1 MVVVMVGEAVIGLIE
16 RMAELVVERKVQ
28 IFFVMED
35 GNHTALE
42 ILLDV
47 EMAALIHR
55 VVAAMGS
62 QDPRLASIRDM
73 ELEELNLVEEVVAS
87 TAEDMESEDIHLE
100 EAAECLHDD
109 FDVVSMS
116 FVCESAI
123 PSTSGNLVNVLP
135 QPG

>member
-1 MVVVMVGEAVIGLIE
+1 MVGEAVIGLIE

-109 FDVVSMS
+109 FDVVSKS
-116 FVCESAI
+116 FVCESAK
-123 PSTSGNLVNVLP
+123 PSTSDNLVNVLP

>member
-1 MVVVMVGEAVIGLIE
+1 MVVVMVAEAVIALIE
-16 RMAELVVERKVQ
+16 RMEESVVERKVQ
-28 IFFVMED
+28 ISFVMED
-35 GNHTALE
+35 GNHTAPE

-55 VVAAMGS
+55 EVAAMGS
-62 QDPRLASIRDM
+62 QDPRLGSIWDM
-73 ELEELNLVEEVVAS
+73 EPEETNLVEELVAS
-87 TAEDMESEDIHLE
+87 SAEDMESEDIHLE
-100 EAAECLHDD
+100 AAEWLHDD

-123 PSTSGNLVNVLP
+123 PSTSDNLVNVLP